1 MQTNLEK
8 LKQAFV
14 DELGIDAS
22 EISDELA
29 YGNHGWDS
37 LAHMALVA
45 AIEQQFDIMME
56 TTDVIEMSSFG
67 RAAQIVSAYGVS
79 M

>member
-8 LKQAFV
+8 LKQAFA
-14 DELGIDAS
+14 DQLGVETS
-22 EISDELA
+22 EIGDELA

-45 AIEQQFDIMME
+45 AIEQTFDIMME
-56 TTDVIEMSSFG
+56 TTDVVEMNNFR